1 MSNYQPQ
8 KIGENRY
15 AIDVQGLTCP
25 YPQVLVTRA
34 LERLSPNDTLEVV
47 LNNLPSVRD
56 IPPAL
61 KDRGYEVSDVVA
73 LNSSTWKFTVHIKQ
87 K

>member
-1 MSNYQPQ
+1 MNNYDPK
-8 KIGENRY
+8 KISATRY
-15 AIDVQGLTCP
+15 TIDVQDLTCP

-34 LERLSPNDTLEVV
+34 LEQLSAGDTLEVV
-47 LNNLPSVRD
+47 LNNPPSTRD

-61 KDRGYEVSDVVA
+61 KDRGYDVDETVTVQQ
-73 LNSSTWKFTVHIKQ
+73 NVWKLVVHK

>member
-1 MSNYQPQ
+1 MSSDYKPQ
-8 KIGENRY
+8 KISENRY
-15 AIDVQGLTCP
+15 TIDVQGLTCP

-34 LERLSPNDTLEVV
+34 LENLTPNDTLEVI
-47 LNNLPSVRD
+47 LNNPPSIRD

-61 KDRGYEVSDVVA
+61 KDRGYQVSDPINIEKGA
-73 LNSSTWKFTVHIKQ
+73 SKFIVQTK

>member
-1 MSNYQPQ
+1 MATDYTPK
-8 KIGENRY
+8 KIGEKHY
-15 AIDVQGLTCP
+15 TLDVQELTCP

-34 LERLSPNDTLEVV
+34 LEKLSPNDTLEVV
-47 LNNLPSVRD
+47 LNNPPSVRD

-61 KDRGYEVSDVVA
+61 KDRGYEVAEVVN
-73 LNSSTWKFTVHIKQ
+73 LDQKTCKIIVHIK